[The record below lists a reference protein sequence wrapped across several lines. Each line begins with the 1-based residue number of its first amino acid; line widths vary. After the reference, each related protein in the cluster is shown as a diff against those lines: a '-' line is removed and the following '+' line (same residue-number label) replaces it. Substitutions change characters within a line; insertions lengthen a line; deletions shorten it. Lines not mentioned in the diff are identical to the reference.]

1 MNQQTDIIFGNVLR
15 RVNRYIY
22 ELEVRLSTNEE
33 KAPPKAIIEIDPTRI
48 IVNGLS
54 FDAQKVDNLFVEK
67 SIIGKKVMFAVRES
81 SYGGTYGEL
90 FKIPFGKGNA
100 VRIPNEAIKLLNS
113 DAFEEFKQSQ

>member
-1 MNQQTDIIFGNVLR
+1 MNQQTDIIFGNVTKK
-15 RVNRYIY
+15 VNRYLY

-33 KAPPKAIIEIDPTRI
+33 RAAPKTTINIDPTRI

-67 SIIGKKVMFAVRES
+67 SIIGKKVMFAVRDS
-81 SYGGTYGEL
+81 NFGGTYGEL

-100 VRIPNEAIKLLNS
+100 VKIPNEAIKLLNS
-113 DAFEEFKQSQ
+113 DAFEEFKQS